1 MKISNRRHNIVIHR
15 MQFGFVLLC
24 LAYVFFF
31 LVILIA
37 ALFAPLFLALRENAV
52 ATANL
57 IQASNN
63 FLYLHSSFWPAA
75 AIALVVIGLHAV
87 LISHRVVGPLY
98 RHQVVFRAMAQ
109 GTIPA
114 PVRLRQGDFLEDH
127 TADLNAMLEG
137 LRLHLAT
144 IQEEHHRLAEG
155 IEKVRA
161 EAKQGGKG
169 DLEGRF
175 AALSEAANRAA
186 SELDYFRIES

>member
-31 LVILIA
+31 LIILIA

-52 ATANL
+52 ATASL

-98 RHQVVFRAMAQ
+98 RHQVVFRAMAK

-114 PVRLRQGDFLEDH
+114 PVHLRQGDFLEDH

-137 LRLHLAT
+137 LRLRLAT

-155 IEKVRA
+155 LEKVLA

-169 DLEGRF
+169 NLEGRF